1 MTPPP
6 ANKKKEIGIPD
17 RHDDRNSTLGR
28 GLRGQQAGE
37 LKRQTQSVDAQEGR
51 FRIFTGVRGRGILRS
66 SFAGSCTDHPPRA
79 ARMASEARH
88 AALEGSNMLWCWM
101 DMQRDE
107 CPVPATLVLCTLL
120 TDSRPGGVHK
130 TKNRAYSL

>member
-51 FRIFTGVRGRGILRS
+51 FRIFTGVRGRGQPVEKVVVGPVGGPKEARNQSKTLQRRRFQRLNRGQNRARRSFSTGWGILRS
-66 SFAGSCTDHPPRA
+66 SR
-79 ARMASEARH
+79 
-88 AALEGSNMLWCWM
+88 
-101 DMQRDE
+101 
-107 CPVPATLVLCTLL
+107 
-120 TDSRPGGVHK
+120 
-130 TKNRAYSL
+130 

>member
-66 SFAGSCTDHPPRA
+66 SDAGSCINLPLGEQSMST
-79 ARMASEARH
+79 EATH
-88 AALEGSNMLWCWM
+88 AA
-101 DMQRDE
+101 
-107 CPVPATLVLCTLL
+107 
-120 TDSRPGGVHK
+120 
-130 TKNRAYSL
+130 